1 MDPKA
6 RRGGWPRGH
15 PPACQVAPTG
25 PPHSTPLLP
34 GSANPVLAYAVGLGL
49 TFGALAVTGK
59 GQPALFYIV
68 PSLLAVSFGTAAY
81 RKEVKELLAFQGSRA
96 IAAKEARE
104 AWKQAQRAEQRRQEE
119 E

>member
-1 MDPKA
+1 
-6 RRGGWPRGH
+6 
-15 PPACQVAPTG
+15 VAPTG

-96 IAAKEARE
+96 IAAKEARK
-104 AWKQAQRAEQRRQEE
+104 AWKQARRAEQRQQDEE
-119 E
+119 